1 MACEARRRP
10 GTARQPQH
18 GVSVVFRGNI
28 LTDLRQNKTWQRQI
42 LLSIVA
48 KCTSHSHQ
56 CTQTSEEQTSVGSHT
71 LLIGRLTE
79 QLNMKQ
85 RQIAAAESSALII
98 AAVRQVTNS
107 YTHSKWAAL
116 AHIDTEQK
124 SQSKDDSWE
133 MKPDPTECRIDVSRQ

>member
-1 MACEARRRP
+1 MACEAQRRP

-28 LTDLRQNKTWQRQI
+28 LTDLRQNKTWQWQI
-42 LLSIVA
+42 LPSIVA

-56 CTQTSEEQTSVGSHT
+56 CTQTSVGSHT
-71 LLIGRLTE
+71 LLMGRLTE
-79 QLNMKQ
+79 QLNMKWKQ

-107 YTHSKWAAL
+107 YTHSEWAAL
-116 AHIDTEQK
+116 AHIDTERK
-124 SQSKDDSWE
+124 TQSKDDSWE